1 MSNSFSGLGFIIDMV
16 LSFVILAFTLRIFL
30 ALFSANTQNPVTQS
44 IIKITNPDL
53 ENFDAHILSNVIAQI
68 AKSTKSS
75 YVVVSSSVNSRYMSP
90 LLAVE
95 LEAGYFFIVL
105 ASISGKGL

>member
-44 IIKITNPDL
+44 IIKITSPIKALFFLPNIGKF
-53 ENFDAHILSNVIAQI
+53 ELSSFLI
-68 AKSTKSS
+68 
-75 YVVVSSSVNSRYMSP
+75 
-90 LLAVE
+90 
-95 LEAGYFFIVL
+95 
-105 ASISGKGL
+105 ISGYLSSLCFFTNYLVKHLIN